1 MAATPPPD
9 SPPSDQEAAL
19 LRRFTALPG
28 NAGPAGERLGREL
41 LARWAEP
48 HRRYH
53 TTAHLA
59 AVLGRL
65 DELAGHPTDPI
76 AVELAAWFHDAIYDP
91 YSPDNEEM
99 SARLAE
105 DLLGAGRRAAEVARL
120 VRLTAG
126 HDPDPDDRNGAALCD
141 ADLAV
146 LAGSPE
152 QYAAYA
158 AAVRQEY
165 AYVDDD
171 AFREG
176 RADVLR
182 RLLALPS
189 LFHTPYAGE
198 HWEPAARF
206 NLRGELQLLTA

>member
-1 MAATPPPD
+1 MAATPDPATPEPAPD
-9 SPPSDQEAAL
+9 DAL

-28 NAGPAGERLGREL
+28 NGGPAGARLGREL

-59 AVLGRL
+59 AVLGHL
-65 DELAGHPTDPI
+65 DELAGHPAEPV
-76 AVELAAWFHDAIYDP
+76 AVELAAWFHDAVYDP

-105 DLLGAGRRAAEVARL
+105 ELLGGGPRATEVARL

-146 LAGSPE
+146 LASTPE
-152 QYAAYA
+152 RYAVYAAE
-158 AAVRQEY
+158 VRQEY

-182 RLLALPS
+182 RLLALPA
-189 LFHTPYAGE
+189 LFHTPYAAE
-198 HWEPAARF
+198 HWERAARF
-206 NLRGELQLLTA
+206 NLRAELELLTV